1 MVTIEQLKELSQ
13 RVENLEKYLQ
23 IDKKKIEI
31 ANEEEK
37 TLAPDFWDS
46 PKQAQ
51 LLVQKLQ
58 SQKKWVTDYEKSAEM
73 VEELQIMLDFY
84 KENAISAEEVEDF
97 YGQTLLHIENLEFRN
112 MLSDEGD
119 ALSAVLQITAG
130 AGGTES
136 CDWASMLMRMYMM
149 CRGEDC
155 NFRDRWRICLWLSQG
170 GEWCTSLGAHLAF

>member
-1 MVTIEQLKELSQ
+1 MITIEHIKEL
-13 RVENLEKYLQ
+13 ENRISSLEKYLQ
-23 IDKKKIEI
+23 IDKKRIEI

-37 TLAPDFWDS
+37 TFAPDFWDN
-46 PKQAQ
+46 PKEAQ

-58 SQKKWVTDYEKSAEM
+58 SQKKWVTDYEKSVEM
-73 VEELQIMLDFY
+73 LEEIQIMLDFY
-84 KENAISAEEVEDF
+84 KENAISAEEIEDF
-97 YGQTLLHIENLEFRN
+97 YTKTIHHIENLEFRN

-149 CRGEDC
+149 WA
-155 NFRDRWRICLWLSQG
+155 NNQG
-170 GEWCTSLGAHLAF
+170 FSVKELNYQEGDVAGVKTVTLEIDG